1 MMPVARG
8 ASVWMLDQQTGGDG
22 ARTRTRARKL
32 AIATYLLGVRLLLG
46 AALHGLEPALARHQ
60 PSKNG

>member
-1 MMPVARG
+1 
-8 ASVWMLDQQTGGDG
+8 MLDQQTGGDG